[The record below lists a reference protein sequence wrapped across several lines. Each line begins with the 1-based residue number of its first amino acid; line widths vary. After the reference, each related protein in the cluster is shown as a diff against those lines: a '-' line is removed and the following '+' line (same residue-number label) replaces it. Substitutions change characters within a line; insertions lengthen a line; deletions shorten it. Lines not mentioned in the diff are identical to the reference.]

1 MGEGRVVDSSAG
13 KNKRMH
19 ATNLDELVHLRL
31 KLDAR
36 LPGDHSEW
44 NALDLALLLL
54 LLFLL
59 LLVFLLVALLVI
71 LALLGLGLLGC
82 GLLLA
87 LAVSGIISLVLRLNM
102 KQQKQNRKTR
112 MCVCGGGGELQ
123 RSRGQTCAR
132 HNQSAHKSAHQRVNK
147 CSRLHSHTT
156 HPTPHTT
163 HHTFMHPTPHTTHSC
178 TMHALHSQCPSSCR
192 CPLRHQQQACSPPV
206 VGPCQA
212 ASRSGPSGTRCHPSA
227 PQP

>member
-59 LLVFLLVALLVI
+59 LLVFLLVI

-112 MCVCGGGGELQ
+112 MCVCGGGVSCREAA
-123 RSRGQTCAR
+123 AR
-132 HNQSAHKSAHQRVNK
+132 RVQGTTKAHTKAHTKGLTNAHA
-147 CSRLHSHTT
+147 CT
-156 HPTPHTT
+156 HTPHTP
-163 HHTFMHPTPHTTHSC
+163 HHTPHTTHSC
-178 TMHALHSQCPSSCR
+178 TPHHTPHIHAPCTHYTHSVH
-192 CPLRHQQQACSPPV
+192 LLV
-206 VGPCQA
+206 A
-212 ASRSGPSGTRCHPSA
+212 AL
-227 PQP
+227 